1 MRGAY
6 KQELKKD
13 YKRNLA
19 QEAEWLRAGT
29 AMKLLRQSENP
40 EVKKIVGEVETMF

>member
-1 MRGAY
+1 M
-6 KQELKKD
+6 
-13 YKRNLA
+13 
-19 QEAEWLRAGT
+19 RAGT

>member
-1 MRGAY
+1 MAY
-6 KQELKKD
+6 KQELQRD
-13 YKRNLA
+13 YERNLA